1 MWPERTNQEEEDDD
15 PADMYDQLE
24 LMGEGRYGK
33 VMKCLNKE
41 TGEIVALKAM
51 KICENTDYV
60 VAKEVFMLDKVSTLD
75 PDADN
80 IIRFNKYFKS
90 TEGLHCMEFELL
102 DLSIRLMAKNLL
114 ISLQGLRRVGVIH
127 TDVKPDNVMYVD
139 QQNEP
144 FRVKLIDFGVATLAE
159 RAKTGKIMQPIA
171 YRAPEVTLGL
181 PLSEAVDMWSLGCCL
196 LEWYLSF
203 LPFPAD
209 SPYDHLKMIT
219 HLMGV
224 PHGELLKQAILK
236 EVSEYTQT
244 TGVTPK
250 MDVNPLQVFKDLK
263 DVIQNYHKSRS
274 GLDFEDR
281 TFLDLLQKMFNVDPD
296 KRITPAEALRHS
308 FIIMTSGTEM
318 PSTST
323 YGIDETPEN
332 AHEESDF
339 ASSRS
344 KRSDGQAV
352 VSTRSTEKH
361 QRPNSPVTVRPA
373 SIKHD
378 CQGLHSPEVTPTSLN
393 VTTISRTPG
402 KVTEESEIV
411 IRNLQH

>member
-244 TGVTPK
+244 TG
-250 MDVNPLQVFKDLK
+250 
-263 DVIQNYHKSRS
+263 
-274 GLDFEDR
+274 
-281 TFLDLLQKMFNVDPD
+281 KMFNVDPD

>member
-1 MWPERTNQEEEDDD
+1 MYVAREDE
-15 PADMYDQLE
+15 P
-24 LMGEGRYGK
+24 GEGRYGK

-102 DLSIRLMAKNLL
+102 DLSVEDLMKRRRAPFSLNEIRLMAKNLL

-224 PHGELLKQAILK
+224 PHGELLKQAI
-236 EVSEYTQT
+236 
-244 TGVTPK
+244 
-250 MDVNPLQVFKDLK
+250 
-263 DVIQNYHKSRS
+263 RS

-308 FIIMTSGTEM
+308 FIIMTSGTE
-318 PSTST
+318 
-323 YGIDETPEN
+323 
-332 AHEESDF
+332 
-339 ASSRS
+339 
-344 KRSDGQAV
+344 
-352 VSTRSTEKH
+352 
-361 QRPNSPVTVRPA
+361 
-373 SIKHD
+373 IK
-378 CQGLHSPEVTPTSLN
+378 
-393 VTTISRTPG
+393 G
-402 KVTEESEIV
+402 KMK
-411 IRNLQH
+411 

>member
-1 MWPERTNQEEEDDD
+1 
-15 PADMYDQLE
+15 
-24 LMGEGRYGK
+24 MGEGRYGK

-102 DLSIRLMAKNLL
+102 DLSVEDLMKRRRAPFSLNEIRLMAKNLL

-224 PHGELLKQAILK
+224 PHGELLKQAMYGNDYFVQ
-236 EVSEYTQT
+236 E
-244 TGVTPK
+244 
-250 MDVNPLQVFKDLK
+250 
-263 DVIQNYHKSRS
+263 
-274 GLDFEDR
+274 GLE

-296 KRITPAEALRHS
+296 KRITPAELSDVEVTASAYMRQQHASPSVRVEGQGGHSSAMKQGEDEMIFKRHDV
-308 FIIMTSGTEM
+308 T
-318 PSTST
+318 
-323 YGIDETPEN
+323 DETF
-332 AHEESDF
+332 S
-339 ASSRS
+339 
-344 KRSDGQAV
+344 
-352 VSTRSTEKH
+352 
-361 QRPNSPVTVRPA
+361 
-373 SIKHD
+373 
-378 CQGLHSPEVTPTSLN
+378 
-393 VTTISRTPG
+393 
-402 KVTEESEIV
+402 
-411 IRNLQH
+411 

>member
-244 TGVTPK
+244 TG
-250 MDVNPLQVFKDLK
+250 
-263 DVIQNYHKSRS
+263 
-274 GLDFEDR
+274 
-281 TFLDLLQKMFNVDPD
+281 KMFNVDPD

-373 SIKHD
+373 
-378 CQGLHSPEVTPTSLN
+378 T
-393 VTTISRTPG
+393 
-402 KVTEESEIV
+402 
-411 IRNLQH
+411 